1 MRSLP
6 ADLIEARAHFLR
18 SVRTFFQERNILE
31 VETPLLHET
40 GTPEPFIENLLAQD
54 PTGAPPGFLITSPEY
69 HMKTVLAEVRRPI
82 FQIAH
87 VFRAG
92 DGGSRSPLHTRE
104 FLMLEWYLPGA
115 DEYSLMQQIIELL
128 RFLHVQ
134 FPDSDLS
141 TNIPIFSMEDLLREH
156 AGCTMARSS
165 LEDRAI
171 ALGLAP
177 ADEIRNDRYDEVFF
191 RVFLHAVE
199 PALALHSYPLFVHGY
214 PAELAAY
221 SVIEGNIGR
230 RFELYWKGVELANGY
245 YEVTDPNEQMRRFAA
260 DNAIRRSIGKPER
273 QIDEA
278 FLSALWK
285 GMPAGS
291 GVALGLD
298 RLFML
303 FSNAGRIEEISPFE

>member
-1 MRSLP
+1 MRQLPAELIAARSL
-6 ADLIEARAHFLR
+6 FLR
-18 SVRTFFQERNILE
+18 SVRHFFHTHDFLE
-31 VETPLLHET
+31 VETPLFHNT
-40 GTPEPFIENLLAQD
+40 GTPEPFIENLHVHD
-54 PTGAPPGFLITSPEY
+54 PTGASAGFLITSPEY

-115 DEYSLMQQIIELL
+115 DEYGLMQQMIELL
-128 RFLHVQ
+128 RFLHAQ
-134 FPDSDLS
+134 FPAAELS
-141 TNIPIFSMEDLLREH
+141 ANIPIFSMEDLLREY
-156 AGCTMARSS
+156 AGCTMERHS

-177 ADEIRNDRYDEVFF
+177 ADEIRKDRYDEVFF

-199 PALALHSYPLFVHGY
+199 PALARHSYPLFVHGY

-221 SVIEGNIGR
+221 SVIEGRIGR

-245 YEVTDPNEQMRRFAA
+245 YEVTDPDEQLRRFEA

-273 QIDEA
+273 QFDEA
-278 FLSALWK
+278 FLSALRK

-303 FSNAGRIEEISPFE
+303 LWQAGRIEEISPFE

>member
-6 ADLIEARAHFLR
+6 ATVLEARARFLQ

-31 VETPLLHET
+31 VETPLLHRT
-40 GTPEPFIENLLAQD
+40 GTPEPFIENLHVQD

-69 HMKTVLAEVRRPI
+69 HLKMVLAEVRRPI

-87 VFRAG
+87 VFRGG

-115 DEYSLMQQIIELL
+115 DEYALMQQIIQLL
-128 RFLHVQ
+128 HFLHLQ
-134 FPDSDLS
+134 FPDSELS
-141 TNIPIFSMEDLLREH
+141 TNIPIFSLKDLLREYG
-156 AGCTMARSS
+156 GCTMDRSS

-171 ALGLAP
+171 ELRLAP
-177 ADEIRNDRYDEVFF
+177 ADEIRRDRYDEVFF
-191 RVFLHAVE
+191 RIFLHTVE
-199 PALALHSYPLFVHGY
+199 PALARYPYPLFVHGY

-245 YEVTDPNEQMRRFAA
+245 YEITEPDEQMRRFAA

-278 FLSALWK
+278 LLSALRR
-285 GMPAGS
+285 GIPAGS

-303 FSNAGRIEEISPFE
+303 FSNASRIEEISPFE